1 MGFGFPLFHQQGR
14 KIERR
19 RKPPTFKKRF
29 PYLHGKIDVFSK
41 KEINFADYIFFLH
54 IVILSEPFYGKE
66 ACFDEF

>member
-29 PYLHGKIDVFSK
+29 PYLHAKTDVFSK
-41 KEINFADYIFFLH
+41 KEINFADYIFFLR
-54 IVILSEPFYGKE
+54 IAVLSEPFSSKGRM
-66 ACFDEF
+66 F